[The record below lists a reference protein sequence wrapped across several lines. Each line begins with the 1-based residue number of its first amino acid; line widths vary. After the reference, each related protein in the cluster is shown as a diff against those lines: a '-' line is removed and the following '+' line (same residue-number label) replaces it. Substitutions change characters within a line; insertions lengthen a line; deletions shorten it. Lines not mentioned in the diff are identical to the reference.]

1 MQIESSDCPVTP
13 PEPLAV
19 SSALRPDRGVESVS
33 TADVISCAESLTAVD
48 GGTRVLSGANPSR
61 AVMVPA
67 AGGRLAAATD
77 RAMLVFA

>member
-1 MQIESSDCPVTP
+1 M
-13 PEPLAV
+13 
-19 SSALRPDRGVESVS
+19 S
-33 TADVISCAESLTAVD
+33 TADVTSCAESLTAVD
-48 GGTRVLSGANPSR
+48 GETRVLSVANPSR